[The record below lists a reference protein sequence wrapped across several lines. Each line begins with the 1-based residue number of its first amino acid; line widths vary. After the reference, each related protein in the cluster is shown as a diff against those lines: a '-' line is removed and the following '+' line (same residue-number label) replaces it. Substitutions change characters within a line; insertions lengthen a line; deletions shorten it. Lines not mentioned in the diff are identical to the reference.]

1 MEVQF
6 DVRDNVIKNNI
17 FYANAQKLFISS
29 WSPVMSGNVM
39 DNNLF
44 YTSGGSGIWQWKNVE
59 YNSFAAYQAGT
70 GNDAHSLY
78 NKNPLFVSL
87 SPVNLHLKTTSPAID
102 MGQNLPE
109 AGSVDIDG
117 QSRLQGAG
125 IDIGADEVR

>member
-1 MEVQF
+1 LEVQF

-17 FYANAQKLFISS
+17 FYANSQKLFISS

-44 YTSGGSGIWQWKNVE
+44 YTAKGSGIWQWKNVE
-59 YNSFAAYQAGT
+59 YNSFAAYQAAT
-70 GNDAHSLY
+70 GNDAHGL
-78 NKNPLFVSL
+78 NKKNPLFVSL

-102 MGQNLPE
+102 KGQNLPE
-109 AGSVDIDG
+109 AGSLDFDG
-117 QSRLQGAG
+117 QPRLRGAG